1 MKFYYKKSMEN
12 YNSRE
17 IFCSLILYFIYDMT
31 EEQNIINSV
40 VSKVPLLNKRIFNY
54 MIKVLLTFEDK
65 LIFL

>member
-17 IFCSLILYFIYDMT
+17 IFCSLILYFIYDLK
-31 EEQNIINSV
+31 EKQNVINSV
-40 VSKVPLLNKRIFNY
+40 VSKVPLLNKRIFDY